1 MSVSAHQ
8 LLIVQ
13 PTLMALVYA
22 SNSKLGCFN
31 GFTQVRSMDINF
43 NYFEFLA
50 AKALPG
56 PGSITTCIL
65 QPYGPVGETRYL
77 ML

>member
-1 MSVSAHQ
+1 MGVSAHQ

-22 SNSKLGCFN
+22 SNSKPGCFT
-31 GFTQVRSMDINF
+31 GFTQVRSKGINF

-56 PGSITTCIL
+56 PDSITTCIL
-65 QPYGPVGETRYL
+65 KPHGPVGETRYL
-77 ML
+77 VL